1 LVPQEGGIFVRRPRI
16 FLNYRREDTRGYA
29 GRLYDRLSNRFGE
42 DQIFRD
48 IDAIPPG
55 VDFLEHI
62 DGVVNECD
70 LMLVLIG
77 ESWISVKDA
86 RGRRRLDDPHDFVGV
101 EIAAALERDIP
112 VIPVLIQGAT
122 MPTQADLPAHLQG
135 LARRNALEM
144 SDSHWN
150 DDWEQL
156 TRGIDRLLSWPSP
169 RDRPERPNNA
179 ADQPAQEA
187 SEPPAVPTS
196 ADATA
201 ERPAARRPMSR
212 PLTVTLVFVPLI
224 VLLAAGY
231 LVARQTGNRSD
242 GDKQPTASATSST
255 AAAAR
260 PTTTS
265 RSVAYPNTSEH
276 QLIKYIPSVMR
287 PSCDRAP
294 KPLAGAVAAVRCVPN
309 NLPPVQ
315 YNLFRTKS
323 AMNRLFSSRAKA
335 AGAHT
340 GPCNATRPQ
349 HHIDTAT
356 HLERKVGRLLC
367 YRTGREA
374 RLEWTN
380 ELINVYTFSY
390 SKLMARH
397 DMYHKVYVNAG
408 PHPIRHGG

>member
-1 LVPQEGGIFVRRPRI
+1 VRGPRI

-62 DGVVNECD
+62 DGVVNDCD

-122 MPTQADLPAHLQG
+122 MPTQADLPARMQG

-156 TRGIDRLLSWPSP
+156 TRGIDRLLSRRSP
-169 RDRPERPNNA
+169 KDRSERPGNG

-196 ADATA
+196 ADASA

-212 PLTVTLVFVPLI
+212 PLTVALMVVPVI

-231 LVARQTGNRSD
+231 LVARQMGSRSD
-242 GDKQPTASATSST
+242 GDKQQTALATSST

-260 PTTTS
+260 PRTTS
-265 RSVAYPNTSEH
+265 TSAAYPNTSERR
-276 QLIKYIPSVMR
+276 LIKHISPGMR
-287 PSCDRAP
+287 LSCDRAP
-294 KPLAGAVAAVRCVPN
+294 KPLAGAIAAVRCTPN
-309 NLPPVQ
+309 ILPPVQ
-315 YNLFRTKS
+315 YNLFRSKD
-323 AMNRLFSSRAKA
+323 AMNKLFSSRANA
-335 AGAHT
+335 VHAHP
-340 GPCNATRPQ
+340 GRCNTTRTS
-349 HHIDTAT
+349 HHVDEAT
-356 HLERKVGRLLC
+356 HLERQAGRLLC
-367 YRTGREA
+367 YEARGEA

-380 ELINVYTFSY
+380 GLINVYTFSY

-397 DMYHKVYVNAG
+397 DMYHKVFEIAG
-408 PHPIRHGG
+408 PHSH